1 MIIGRIFGLNPRLI
15 TLAYIRLTVL
25 TETPVY
31 TKISAK
37 ERPIIGDLRVIIR
50 TRMEISV
57 FSDILIV
64 VLTVELW
71 KRG

>member
-1 MIIGRIFGLNPRLI
+1 MGRIFGSNPRSI
-15 TLAYIRLTVL
+15 ALAYIRLTVL

-31 TKISAK
+31 AKISAK
-37 ERPIIGDLRVIIR
+37 EKPTIGDLRVTIR
-50 TRMEISV
+50 ARMEISV
-57 FSDILIV
+57 FGDILIV